1 MTRKEK
7 IEAKIKTLKAQLE
20 YWQAE
25 HERATVSEQ
34 QDALIFQEVP
44 ARVRNMFSNMQE
56 LRRFVYG
63 QHDGKGIAS
72 VSLREYSE
80 ANNMTPYERLSTI
93 RGIGDNII
101 RETIKALDIEEDVK

>member
-80 ANNMTPYERLSTI
+80 ANTPRERLGSLK
-93 RGIGDNII
+93 GIGD
-101 RETIKALDIEEDVK
+101 TLIEETMVVLEKEKKRTT